1 MTESA
6 GSGNQP
12 AWCPL
17 DALQRRVL
25 GSLIEKAKTTPES
38 YPMTVNAIKT
48 ACNQKSNRFPMMDL
62 EADDVIATLDELRE
76 MGVVVEIQGDGRTS
90 KYRHKAYEWM
100 GVDKTELAVLAEL
113 LLRGE
118 QTVGD
123 LRARASRM
131 EPLESLADLKPV
143 LDRLMAKNLVISLT
157 PEGRGQVVTHGLY
170 PEGEKPDPSSATHA
184 APPSR
189 TTVSSSSTSLLA
201 ELEQLKARFEELA
214 QRVSDLEKKS
224 L

>member
-1 MTESA
+1 
-6 GSGNQP
+6 
-12 AWCPL
+12 
-17 DALQRRVL
+17 
-25 GSLIEKAKTTPES
+25 
-38 YPMTVNAIKT
+38 MTVNAIKT

-118 QTVGD
+118 QTIGD

-131 EPLESLADLKPV
+131 EPLEGLAELKPV
-143 LDRLMAKNLVISLT
+143 LDRLISKKLVLSLT

-170 PEGEKPDPSSATHA
+170 PDGEKPDPSVAMQA
-184 APPSR
+184 APAPRASA
-189 TTVSSSSTSLLA
+189 SSGSASLQNELVELKALVEDLA
-201 ELEQLKARFEELA
+201 RRVAWLEQR
-214 QRVSDLEKKS
+214 Q
-224 L
+224 